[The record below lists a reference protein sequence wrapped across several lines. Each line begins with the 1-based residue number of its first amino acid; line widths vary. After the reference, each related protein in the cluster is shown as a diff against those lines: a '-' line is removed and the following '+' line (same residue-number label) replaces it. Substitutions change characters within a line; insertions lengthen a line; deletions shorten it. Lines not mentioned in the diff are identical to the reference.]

1 MNIPEML
8 NTTTVAQTRER
19 YRKNQKALAN
29 IIYLVTIGVFEECK
43 EIVGEDD
50 LNQMVT
56 EILVQQEYIRER
68 EKANWGWNRD
78 IVDFSEDEDR
88 IA

>member
-1 MNIPEML
+1 MNRPEML
-8 NTTTVAQTRER
+8 STTTVAQTRER
-19 YRKNQKALAN
+19 YRKNQKALGN
-29 IIYLVTIGVFEECK
+29 IIRLVTTGAFEECK

-50 LNQMVT
+50 LNQMMT

>member
-8 NTTTVAQTRER
+8 STTTVAQTRER

-29 IIYLVTIGVFEECK
+29 IIYLVTTGAFEECK

>member
-1 MNIPEML
+1 MNRPEML
-8 NTTTVAQTRER
+8 STTTVAQTRER
-19 YRKNQKALAN
+19 YRKNQKALGN
-29 IIYLVTIGVFEECK
+29 IIRLVTTGAFEERK

-50 LNQMVT
+50 LNQMMT

>member
-29 IIYLVTIGVFEECK
+29 IIYLVTIGVFEEWK